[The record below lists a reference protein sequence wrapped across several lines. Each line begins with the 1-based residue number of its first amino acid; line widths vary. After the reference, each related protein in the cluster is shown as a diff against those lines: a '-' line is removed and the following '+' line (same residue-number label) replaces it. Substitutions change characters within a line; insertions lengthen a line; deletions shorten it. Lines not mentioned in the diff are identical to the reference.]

1 MIKFRVIQ
9 TSVDCIFDNLTEEQA
24 SYALA
29 NLIDKG
35 EEGCSIETYE
45 WLPSESKRLGRDPD
59 LH

>member
-1 MIKFRVIQ
+1 M
-9 TSVDCIFDNLTEEQA
+9 DCIFDNLTEEQA